1 VPKSALLLCNPN
13 VSELAGYA
21 WGWRDYRH
29 ISEFNV
35 PVPLDSVI
43 NGSRSLYAGLAEK
56 PGSENPVDLTL
67 FETLLAR
74 FPNRALVVETR
85 TPWSFRLYRLR

>member
-1 VPKSALLLCNPN
+1 LV
-13 VSELAGYA
+13 
-21 WGWRDYRH
+21 
-29 ISEFNV
+29 
-35 PVPLDSVI
+35 
-43 NGSRSLYAGLAEK
+43 EK